1 MSGRSPQNMA
11 EHMVQTQFPEGISMA
26 IEGLWFRGYPHKIWP
41 KIWYPGI
48 SIDFLSKA
56 AVILGYQMDQQRI
69 GSAKATKRQSK
80 RSGVRM
86 KCTTCFFR
94 HFFPKSPNNTKH
106 MVYDVHCLPK
116 TCGFTMDLQCPP
128 RAASASPSENRS
140 QCGNQD
146 F

>member
-1 MSGRSPQNMA
+1 M
-11 EHMVQTQFPEGISMA
+11 
-26 IEGLWFRGYPHKIWP
+26 EGLWFRGYPHKIWP

-106 MVYDVHCLPK
+106 MVYDVLLPNMS
-116 TCGFTMDLQCPP
+116 GFVGSTALSITVFCATFRTFS
-128 RAASASPSENRS
+128 RAVVREYTWITANKFKLPGGVVNSSK
-140 QCGNQD
+140 